1 MNASA
6 SRLSPAELSDIQGFV
21 TSGYGLLPSAAY
33 LFLRIEERGAAQRWL
48 QRLMPA
54 ISSGVLGPKDAP
66 PPALNVAF
74 TATGLAA
81 VGLPP
86 SVICTFPPEF
96 QDGITHPRR
105 SRILGDTD
113 ASAPATWE
121 IGRAA
126 NDLHVVVLVHAATD
140 AERDTTV
147 RLVQALAGETGG
159 VREIDGSPQIGHRPE
174 GGYEPFGFHDGV
186 AQPRVQGLAGEG
198 VPTGEFILGYFN
210 HYGLFPQVPVVP
222 ANLDAGGMLSALEN
236 PHHPHGTWRDL
247 GRHGTFVVYR
257 KLRQD
262 VAGFWRFMRDES
274 ARLAGSP
281 PDAVAMV
288 RLAAK
293 CMGRWPSG
301 APLALA
307 PDRDDASLG
316 RQDDFLYG
324 HDRDGM
330 ACPLGAHVRRAHPRD
345 VLKPY
350 DPAQSRSM
358 SEAHRLLRRARVFG
372 APLFDPEL
380 LQRPSATDAARVLL
394 GVEDDGRD
402 RGIHFFGINASIAS
416 QFEFVQQTWCNNPHF
431 SGLYDNKDPVIG
443 DHGGDGQAPSHMTIP
458 GHRGTVRTSAL
469 PRFVTVRGGAYLFM
483 PSLTALRFLANFQPL
498 PAPASATLSAKRQP
512 W

>member
-1 MNASA
+1 VNASA
-6 SRLSPAELSDIQGFV
+6 TRLSPIELADIQGFV

-33 LFLRIEERGAAQRWL
+33 MFLRIEDRGAAQRWL
-48 QRLMPA
+48 QRLMPS

-66 PPALNVAF
+66 PPAVNVAF
-74 TATGLAA
+74 TAAGLAA
-81 VGLPP
+81 LGLPP

-121 IGRAA
+121 IGRDAT
-126 NDLHVVVLVHAATD
+126 DLHLVVLVHAATD
-140 AERDTTV
+140 AERDTTLRHV
-147 RLVQALAGETGG
+147 HTQAGETGGG
-159 VREIDGSPQIGHRPE
+159 VREIDGSPQIGYRPR
-174 GGYEPFGFHDGV
+174 GDYEPFGFHDGL

-198 VPTGEFILGYFN
+198 VPTGECILGYLN
-210 HYGLFPQVPVVP
+210 HYELFPQVPVLP
-222 ANLDAGGMLSALEN
+222 ANLDADGTLPALQN
-236 PHHPHGTWRDL
+236 PHHPPGTWRDF
-247 GRHGTFVVYR
+247 GRHGTFIVYR

-274 ARLAGSP
+274 ARLAGGP

-293 CMGRWPSG
+293 CVGRWPSG

-307 PDRDDASLG
+307 PDRDVPSLG
-316 RQDDFLYG
+316 QQDDFLYG
-324 HDRDGM
+324 HDPDGM

-350 DPAQSRSM
+350 EPAVSRSM

-380 LQRPSATDAARVLL
+380 LRRPSEVDAARVLL
-394 GVEDDGRD
+394 GLEDDGRD
-402 RGIHFFGINASIAS
+402 RGIHFFAVNASIAS

-431 SGLYDNKDPVIG
+431 SGLYDNKDPVVG

-458 GHRGTVRTSAL
+458 EDRGTVRTSAL

-483 PSLTALRFLANFQPL
+483 PSLTALRFLATLQPV
-498 PAPASATLSAKRQP
+498 LSARASTLQR
-512 W
+512 